1 MISTMPEFKLP
12 PISPL
17 VGSRRSVFFRVL
29 KENHVHPKYRFK
41 VGVTV
46 VLLMVSSAFHW
57 IDRLVLRKK
66 VRSFVF
72 RESPLFI
79 IGHWRS
85 GTTFLHNLLTKDPAA
100 GYTTTYQSVFPNN
113 MKSKWLFKT
122 FMQIFMPDERPGDG
136 MKIAVNLPQE
146 DEYALSNIT
155 HRAYYHIFY
164 FPSSYSTLYKE
175 SIRFEAVSEMEI
187 AEWKKNYHQMVITA
201 LINSHGDRAVLKNP
215 LNTGRMLQ
223 LLDIFQEAKF
233 IFIIRNPVIVYLST
247 KKFFTQL
254 FPTVN
259 LEIFSNEDISNM
271 ILEIYV
277 KLLHDYLDDKKRV
290 NPDQLLEV
298 HYEEL
303 VEHPMEVLDSIYK
316 NFGYSGF
323 QELKPGFQNYLDDL
337 SGYKMDAYT
346 MDRQELDKVMEH
358 VGFAMKHW
366 NYDMPGN
373 LTIIDN

>member
-1 MISTMPEFKLP
+1 MPGFNLP

-17 VGSRRSVFFRVL
+17 VGSTRSTFFRVL
-29 KENHVHPKYRFK
+29 KENRVHPQYRFK

-57 IDRLVLRKK
+57 VDRLVLRKK
-66 VRSFVF
+66 VRSFVIK
-72 RESPLFI
+72 ESPLFI

-85 GTTFLHNLLTKDPAA
+85 GTTFLHNLLTNDPAA
-100 GYTTTYQSVFPNN
+100 GYTTTYQAVFPNN
-113 MKSKWLFKT
+113 MRSKWLFKT
-122 FMQIFMPDERPGDG
+122 FMRIFMPDERPGDG

-155 HRAYYHIFY
+155 HRAYYHFFY
-164 FPSSYSTLYKE
+164 FPSSYSSLYKE
-175 SIRFEAVSEMEI
+175 SIRFEAVPEEELK
-187 AEWKKNYHQMVITA
+187 EWKNNYHQMVVKA
-201 LINSHGDRAVLKNP
+201 LINSNGDRAVLKNP

-254 FPTVN
+254 FPTLN
-259 LEIFSNEDISNM
+259 LEIFSDGDISNM

-277 KLLHDYLDDKKRV
+277 KLLNDYLNDKKMV

-298 HYEEL
+298 RFEEL
-303 VEHPMEVLDSIYK
+303 VERPMEVLERVYK

-323 QELKPGFQNYLDDL
+323 QELKPVFLNYLDDL
-337 SGYKMDAYT
+337 NGYKKDTYT
-346 MDRQELDKVMEH
+346 MDQEELDRVLDH
-358 VGFAMKHW
+358 VGFAMEHW
-366 NYDMPGN
+366 NYQMPEN
-373 LTIIDN
+373 LKIVENQST